1 MAQPNGQREEAN
13 NEPLIEEK
21 INAFSA
27 LKYAEFK
34 NYLSGRF
41 LFIMGIR
48 MIGTMIGW
56 WIYELTKDP
65 LALGF
70 VGLAEVVP
78 ALGLALYAGHVI
90 DLTDKRKMIRVTV
103 ALYGVCALMLT
114 FISTGYFF
122 DTMGKSFVIGGIY
135 FTLFCTGAIRA
146 FSGPSFNAT
155 IASLVPKRLLPNAI
169 TLNSGTFLVASVSG
183 HAAAGFLIAF
193 FGNTGTLV
201 VISSLVIISFFL
213 LSRITEK
220 PPLQRNSEQ
229 KTWESVKEG
238 LQFVY
243 KTKEVLGALSL
254 DLFAVLFGGAVALV
268 PVFAK
273 DILQVDAIGFGW
285 LNAANDVGAIL
296 VISLLALFPLKKNQG
311 KILMMVVAGFGIC
324 IIIFGISEVFW
335 ISFFALMIG
344 GILDGISVVIRGT
357 IVQMKTPDAMRGRVM
372 SVNSMFINSSN
383 ELGQLESGVAAR
395 AMGVVPSVIFGG
407 SMTLLIVIF
416 TWFKAPALR
425 KLEY

>member
-1 MAQPNGQREEAN
+1 MLSFCII
-13 NEPLIEEK
+13 LIQCIQDRLNMVFIVEK
-21 INAFSA
+21 ISIGCIYKQCFN
-27 LKYAEFK
+27 
-34 NYLSGRF
+34 
-41 LFIMGIR
+41 IM
-48 MIGTMIGW
+48 
-56 WIYELTKDP
+56 
-65 LALGF
+65 LADI
-70 VGLAEVVP
+70 VR
-78 ALGLALYAGHVI
+78 I
-90 DLTDKRKMIRVTV
+90 
-103 ALYGVCALMLT
+103 C
-114 FISTGYFF
+114 
-122 DTMGKSFVIGGIY
+122 

-169 TLNSGTFLVASVSG
+169 TLNSGTFLFASVMG

-213 LSRITEK
+213 LSRIKEK

-238 LQFVY
+238 LQFVF

-273 DILQVDAIGFGW
+273 DILKVDAIGFGW

-296 VISLLALFPLKKNQG
+296 VISLLALFPLKRNQG

-324 IIIFGISEVFW
+324 IITFGLSEIFW
-335 ISFFALMIG
+335 LSFFALMIG

-357 IVQMKTPDAMRGRVM
+357 ILQMKTPDAMRGRVM

-383 ELGQLESGVAAR
+383 ELGQLESGAAAR
-395 AMGVVPSVIFGG
+395 LMGVVPSVIFGG

>member
-1 MAQPNGQREEAN
+1 MEEQTN
-13 NEPLIEEK
+13 DHVEGTGDRIT
-21 INAFSA
+21 AFTA
-27 LKYAEFK
+27 LKYTEFK
-34 NYLSGRF
+34 NYLVGRF

-48 MIGTMIGW
+48 MIGTLIGW
-56 WIYELTKDP
+56 WIYELTRDP

-70 VGLAEVVP
+70 VGLSEVVP
-78 ALGLALYAGHVI
+78 ALSLALYAGHVI

-103 ALYGVCALMLT
+103 ALYACCALMLT

-122 DTMGKSFVIGGIY
+122 NLAGKSLVVGGIY

-155 IASLVPKRLLPNAI
+155 IASLVPKFLLPNAI
-169 TLNSGTFLVASVSG
+169 TLNSGTFLIASVSG

-193 FGNTGTLV
+193 FGNTGTLI
-201 VISSLVIISFFL
+201 VISSLIIISFFL
-213 LSRITEK
+213 LSRISSK
-220 PPLQRNSEQ
+220 PPVLQKAEK

-268 PVFAK
+268 PVFAR
-273 DILQVDAIGFGW
+273 DILHVDAIGFGW

-311 KILMMVVAGFGIC
+311 KILMMVVAGFGMC
-324 IIIFGISEVFW
+324 IITSLGI
-335 ISFFALMIG
+335 
-344 GILDGISVVIRGT
+344 
-357 IVQMKTPDAMRGRVM
+357 
-372 SVNSMFINSSN
+372 
-383 ELGQLESGVAAR
+383 
-395 AMGVVPSVIFGG
+395 
-407 SMTLLIVIF
+407 
-416 TWFKAPALR
+416 
-425 KLEY
+425 

>member
-1 MAQPNGQREEAN
+1 MEQNKEGQEDEIIAD
-13 NEPLIEEK
+13 EK
-21 INAFSA
+21 ITAISA
-27 LKYAEFK
+27 LKYPEFK

-90 DLTDKRKMIRVTV
+90 DLSDKRKMIRVTV
-103 ALYGVCALMLT
+103 ALYGLCALMLT
-114 FISTGYFF
+114 FISTAYFF

-169 TLNSGTFLVASVSG
+169 TLNSGTFLFASVMG

-213 LSRITEK
+213 LSRIKEK

-238 LQFVY
+238 LQFVF

-273 DILQVDAIGFGW
+273 DILKVDAIGFGW

-296 VISLLALFPLKKNQG
+296 VISLLALFPLKRNQG

-324 IIIFGISEVFW
+324 IITFGLSEIFW
-335 ISFFALMIG
+335 LSFFALMIG

-357 IVQMKTPDAMRGRVM
+357 ILQMKTPDAMRGRVM

-383 ELGQLESGVAAR
+383 ELGQLESGAAAR
-395 AMGVVPSVIFGG
+395 LMGVVPSVIFGG